1 MIRLFRLL
9 GLFVLSTAS
18 AQQYQVEVFGLS
30 RGLPQSQVTCL
41 AEDPLGG
48 IWIGTAGGGL
58 AHFNGSGFEVIN
70 RSKGMPSNSVT
81 DLWCAEDGRL
91 VAASDAGL
99 VLYDG
104 FRVLVDLNTEGRAV
118 HSLYSPHENEL
129 WASAEDSLYQFHL
142 DAKGLKKIAAFHT
155 PDPFIDL
162 IATQEGLF
170 ACGSQ
175 RIYRFKF
182 SGDSLVTEAL
192 PYRRSLSAVRF
203 FKDHHDRL
211 TAATLGEGLVYL
223 HSDTLK
229 KSTLILPKVIND
241 GLALDQKHSLLASAN
256 DGLLLANDSAIIDR
270 YDRSRGF
277 PSNKVTCLLRDRWDN
292 LWAGTS
298 GGGLVRMSQ
307 LPFRHIYT
315 KDGPHAEAVYALAPM
330 GAEQVLSLG
339 RRGIFYY
346 DGKTLWPD
354 SSLGDRELSAKAL
367 LLDRAGRL
375 WVGTEGQG
383 IFLQTNDSLLHLT
396 SRNGLAGAWVSD
408 LCEGPDGSVWAA
420 TAGGGITRFYAFDEG
435 NGSLRFS
442 SQTFGRAAGLKD
454 LRIKVVEADSSGCLW
469 FGSSTGGLA
478 CIRPTRKKTKTSE
491 PWEVRFVKG
500 FRESQ
505 GQISDLALSPS
516 ALWVGYSDGAIAWL
530 PLHQEEA
537 ELQRLD
543 RDGMEPGSLYALE
556 VEGEDKLWVG
566 SALGLTRICISPTR
580 EITCTEHFQET
591 DGFLGQ
597 EVCSKAMAFDTQGRL
612 MVGSMDGLSVWLG
625 QKNPDRKNHPPLVQI
640 RNPHLFY
647 QAFTDLPQSIF
658 IGPRGIPRDTLVL
671 TRRQNTLSFDLVA
684 SHLGDPKRIQYQH
697 YLVGQDAQW
706 SPPAARSSITYSN
719 LEPGT
724 YTLRAKAC
732 VNDAC
737 TEARP
742 ITLRIL
748 MPFWM
753 KPAFRTAAW
762 CALAA
767 FVLLVFFL
775 SLRSVRRRAR
785 RKNERLRME
794 RDLIALEQQSLR
806 LQMNPHFIFNTL
818 QSIQGLIA
826 REDPKTARLQ
836 LSRFAHLMREILDHS
851 REELI
856 TLGDEYAT
864 LKRYLELMQF
874 THGSCFTFQLEL
886 PEDLSNC
893 LIPPL
898 LLQPFVEN
906 GILHG
911 ILPAGSGTLR
921 ISAYRQDAALVLTV
935 EDDGVGFGVSGN
947 PEGHRS
953 AGLEVTRERLAL
965 LSQASG
971 IRIEKRPGGG
981 TLVRILLPLE
991 EDEC

>member
-9 GLFVLSTAS
+9 GLFVLSAAS
-18 AQQYQVEVFGLS
+18 AQQYQVEVYGLS

-41 AEDPLGG
+41 GEDPLGG
-48 IWIGTAGGGL
+48 IWIGTAGGGM

-81 DLWCAEDGRL
+81 DLWCTPDGRL
-91 VAASDAGL
+91 IAASDAGL
-99 VLYDG
+99 ILYDG
-104 FRVLVDLNTEGRAV
+104 FRIVVDASTEGRAV
-118 HSLYSPHENEL
+118 HSLFSPHENEL
-129 WASAEDSLYQFHL
+129 WASAEDSLYRFEL
-142 DAKGLKKIAAFHT
+142 APEGLRKIASYHT

-162 IATQEGLF
+162 IATAEGHF
-170 ACGSQ
+170 ACGSN
-175 RIYRFKF
+175 RIYRFEF
-182 SGDSLVTEAL
+182 DGEALITEAL
-192 PYRRSLSAVRF
+192 PYRHSLSAVRF
-203 FKDHHDRL
+203 FKDHQDRL
-211 TAATLGEGLVYL
+211 AAASLGEGVVYL
-223 HSDTLK
+223 RTDTLE
-229 KSTLILPKVIND
+229 KSTLLLPKVVND
-241 GLALDQKHSLLASAN
+241 GLALDHQHSVFASA
-256 DGLLLANDSAIIDR
+256 DEGLLLANDSAVTER
-270 YDRSRGF
+270 YDRSKGF
-277 PSNKVTCLLRDRWDN
+277 PSNKVTCLLRDRWGN

-298 GGGLVRMSQ
+298 GGGLVRMSN
-307 LPFRHIYT
+307 LPFKHVYT
-315 KDGPHAEAVYALAPM
+315 KDGPHAEAVYAIASR
-330 GAEQVLSLG
+330 GEQQVLSLG
-339 RRGIFYY
+339 RRGIFHF
-346 DGKTLWPD
+346 DGKALRAD
-354 SSLGDRELSAKAL
+354 SSLGERELSAKAL
-367 LLDRAGRL
+367 LVDRAGRR

-383 IFLQTNDSLLHLT
+383 IYLHTNDSLLHLT

-408 LCEGPDGSVWAA
+408 LCEGPDSSVWAA
-420 TAGGGITRFYAFDEG
+420 TAGGGITRFYGFDESDG
-435 NGSLRFS
+435 QMRFS
-442 SQTFGRAAGLKD
+442 SQTFGRGAGLKD

-469 FGSSTGGLA
+469 FGSSTGGLG
-478 CIRPTRKKTKTSE
+478 CIRQIRDKGKSTAR
-491 PWEVRFVKG
+491 WEVLSVKG

-505 GQISDLALSPS
+505 GQINDLALSQS
-516 ALWVGYSDGAIAWL
+516 TLWVGYSDGSIAWL
-530 PLHQEEA
+530 PLHEEGA
-537 ELQRLD
+537 KLQSLSL
-543 RDGMEPGSLYALE
+543 GAPEHGSLYALAA
-556 VEGEDKLWVG
+556 EGEDKLWIG
-566 SALGLTRICISPTR
+566 SARGLTRLCISPNHDV
-580 EITCTEHFQET
+580 TCTEHFQET

-597 EVCSKAMAFDTQGRL
+597 EVCSKAMAFDAQGRL
-612 MVGSMDGLSVWLG
+612 MVGSMDGFSVWLG
-625 QKNPDRKNHPPLVQI
+625 QDKPDRKSRPPLVQI

-647 QAFTDLPQSIF
+647 QAFSELPQRIF
-658 IGPRGIPRDTLVL
+658 VGPRGIPRDTLVL
-671 TRRQNTLSFDLVA
+671 TRQQNTLSFDLVA

-697 YLVGQDAQW
+697 FLVGQDAQW
-706 SPPAARSSITYSN
+706 SPLAARSSITYSN
-719 LEPGT
+719 LQPGT

-732 VNDAC
+732 VNELC

-742 ITLRIL
+742 LTLHIL

-775 SLRSVRRRAR
+775 ILRSVRRRAR

-874 THGSCFTFQLEL
+874 THGSCFAFHLEL
-886 PEDLSNC
+886 PDELSNC

-911 ILPAGSGTLR
+911 ILPAGSGTLS
-921 ISAYRQDAALVLTV
+921 ISAYRQDATLVLTV
-935 EDDGVGFGVSGN
+935 EDDGVGLGASN
-947 PEGHRS
+947 KPEGHRS

-965 LSQASG
+965 LSAASG
-971 IRIEKRPGGG
+971 IRMEKRPGGG
-981 TLVRILLPLE
+981 TLVRILLPVE